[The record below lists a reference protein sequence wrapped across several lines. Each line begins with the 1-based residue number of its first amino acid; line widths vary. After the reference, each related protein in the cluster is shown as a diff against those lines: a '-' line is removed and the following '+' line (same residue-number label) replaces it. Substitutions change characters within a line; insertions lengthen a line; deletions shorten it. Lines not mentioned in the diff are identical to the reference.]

1 MGRDEQGDD
10 TLTKASGSF
19 NNQAIKASAIRPS
32 LSPQDATQART
43 DEATVHCTKRKSSPI
58 SAVATLAVEG
68 FKKFIAVRA
77 RMDFH
82 TPPGFKSKVTDAR
95 KQARVEIAP
104 STADTVSQLVKMEG
118 REKKSEIVLHGNEAP
133 IQPVPRH
140 LLSPPMELVEC
151 MYPDTFV
158 FPPKTCGTSPP
169 GHVPSI
175 LAATIPGHL
184 PCLFPSSTSVTIDG
198 IFELLCEQGFYLPGE
213 SVWAAPS
220 NVPNLLAEHHKAT
233 ELDIEKFLNTLIDKA
248 VDEVQRRTKQKPP
261 VIRKWTAENA
271 CSRMP
276 GCPEDRKPDLA
287 AISEAGPPDWR
298 AVDCII
304 EVKNGETHNETAFYG
319 QLSERART
327 LFSVQDARRFAILI
341 RIRRDE
347 FSYTVF
353 DRGGSIMAPF
363 LKVHAFPKIFL
374 RLILGIAF
382 ADRRFIGYDTSI
394 YGQGASRRVK
404 LDLASHEQGLR
415 DLELQLVLHMTA
427 KVNSRGSTIR
437 LLKVAGDQVADFYG
451 HSGDGCKS
459 PPGMKLGKPFGIV
472 CKDTWEEPHDE
483 LSEGCILQLL
493 HAKGVHGV
501 LWCLDEK
508 PVIVPDAPPLPSG
521 VETTESYMPQSFF
534 DNTLYSRSRWG
545 IRVLRVSHM
554 ATSAIW
560 QKEKKALALA
570 LAPMLGQPKQGGIV
584 EPKANNKGNAEGKVN
599 GTGTGTES
607 GDPNNGRETGEEKQP
622 HPLSPPSDSIQR
634 STSINGSSLSATDY
648 ATVSTKLQPDGQY
661 TMRCHL
667 RSYMYPVGTPIFWF
681 GSVLELLCVLRDLIR
696 THQEACSSIMDGK
709 KTKLRM
715 LHRDLSIWNL
725 MMVSQARSDWP
736 VDRQWHSTDLQN
748 CWIKL
753 DSNIRSHIRR
763 GLLIDWGFA
772 AVERVGGDS
781 SSLTSKELK
790 VYRPTERILPSTD
803 MNVVLHEDDT
813 IRHCLTGQWDPGD
826 RGYHIPPLWKLEGQR
841 ISEMNTQ
848 SSPVSAIDGLVPTDW
863 VNDVLNK
870 DVDEATSATGTWPFV
885 CMDVMTAWMLGKHM
899 AIQPLHDLETLSISF
914 TALCIWFSVPYCAK
928 EVDADGSL
936 AWIFEP
942 HKESD
947 TEAAYRKWNRFR
959 NGYKDEI
966 LGKLSG
972 QLDCPAIINL
982 LTSLR
987 NMCFPISWGDEN
999 DRSPSGFVWPMDTPR
1014 ITHEKMLD
1022 AVEAAILTLLKDP
1035 PSPEHLSRNNA
1046 PPLWK
1051 SCHADVDDDGIFH
1064 PPPEMQKTT
1073 PPVVVDGVNSGRALG
1088 TIGVFDRVR
1097 SVSPNQE
1104 ANGSL
1109 SDQHLSATASST
1121 SKDHQRWL
1129 LRFKGDVKQ
1138 PKRKCSTRGAEQI
1151 WGLSQART
1159 PDSQK
1164 KRRFN

>member
-1 MGRDEQGDD
+1 MPVKQKQTSRW
-10 TLTKASGSF
+10 TLKVGGKKEAPLAIATQHPTSTPPRSQASGSF
-19 NNQAIKASAIRPS
+19 HNQLSKIGGATNCSKTSSFSVAFGLALKWIKQTITDPPS
-32 LSPQDATQART
+32 S
-43 DEATVHCTKRKSSPI
+43 
-58 SAVATLAVEG
+58 
-68 FKKFIAVRA
+68 
-77 RMDFH
+77 
-82 TPPGFKSKVTDAR
+82 SKVETVAAGGKLGIVNVDLPHALP
-95 KQARVEIAP
+95 P
-104 STADTVSQLVKMEG
+104 SASTS
-118 REKKSEIVLHGNEAP
+118 RC
-133 IQPVPRH
+133 
-140 LLSPPMELVEC
+140 LLSPPEELVEC
-151 MYPDTFV
+151 MYPDTLLFHTLPLQAV
-158 FPPKTCGTSPP
+158 TTSPTASMP
-169 GHVPSI
+169 HTSTPPISS
-175 LAATIPGHL
+175 HL
-184 PCLFPSSTSVTIDG
+184 THPAFSPFPSPKSTAAFQPPSLVTVND
-198 IFELLCEQGFYLPGE
+198 IFHRFCRLGLYLPGE
-213 SVWAAPS
+213 KGMSGRWMERS
-220 NVPNLLAEHHKAT
+220 HVPDFHAGHGNAT
-233 ELDIEKFLNTLIDKA
+233 ETNVVKFLNILIEEA
-248 VDEVQRRTKQKPP
+248 VGVVMDRTGVRPL
-261 VIRKWTAENA
+261 VVRKWTTDTTLVNI
-271 CSRMP
+271 P
-276 GCPEDRKPDLA
+276 GYPMDRRPNIVI
-287 AISEAGPPDWR
+287 ISDASPKDWR
-298 AVDCII
+298 TVDCII
-304 EVKNGETHNETAFYG
+304 EVACSEVVEEGTLHG
-319 QLSERART
+319 QLSERAKT
-327 LFSVQDARRFAILI
+327 LFSVQDDRRFAILI
-341 RIRRDE
+341 RLRQDE

-353 DRGGSIMAPF
+353 DRGGSIVTPF

-545 IRVLRVSHM
+545 IRALQVSN
-554 ATSAIW
+554 TGNSTFRRLK
-560 QKEKKALALA
+560 QKKLALA
-570 LAPMLGQPKQGGIV
+570 LSPPHVQAPADILPTLRVALLGNRTASEKNVMG
-584 EPKANNKGNAEGKVN
+584 KGK
-599 GTGTGTES
+599 GTGEGAPPPLAPSSSCLVQTSASTQGPFSYQSISASEAYI
-607 GDPNNGRETGEEKQP
+607 P
-622 HPLSPPSDSIQR
+622 HD
-634 STSINGSSLSATDY
+634 ATDPE
-648 ATVSTKLQPDGQY
+648 LGDQF
-661 TMRCHL
+661 TMRCHI

-696 THQEACSSIMDGK
+696 THQEACNTVMGGK
-709 KTKLRM
+709 MAKLQM

-736 VDRQWHSTDLQN
+736 VDRQWGSTELQ
-748 CWIKL
+748 KL
-753 DSNIRSHIRR
+753 WDNLPYTTRSQIRR

-772 AVERVGGDS
+772 AVEKVDS
-781 SSLTSKELK
+781 HLVLTEADVR
-790 VYRPTERILPSTD
+790 VYREPERVTPSAYV
-803 MNVVLHEDDT
+803 NVVSYEDGA
-813 IRHCLTGQWDPGD
+813 IRHCIAGEYEDLGED
-826 RGYHIPPLWKLEGQR
+826 GYAIPPLWMLENGR
-841 ISEMNTQ
+841 IGGMYTQ
-848 SSPVSAIDGLVPTDW
+848 ISPVSATDGLVPTDW
-863 VNDVLNK
+863 TNEVLGRGEKTLTN
-870 DVDEATSATGTWPFV
+870 AMGTWPFV

-914 TALCIWFSVPYCAK
+914 TALCIWFSAPYCAK
-928 EVDADGSL
+928 EVDAGGSL

-942 HKESD
+942 HKESG

-1046 PPLWK
+1046 PPL
-1051 SCHADVDDDGIFH
+1051 
-1064 PPPEMQKTT
+1064 
-1073 PPVVVDGVNSGRALG
+1073 
-1088 TIGVFDRVR
+1088 
-1097 SVSPNQE
+1097 
-1104 ANGSL
+1104 
-1109 SDQHLSATASST
+1109 
-1121 SKDHQRWL
+1121 
-1129 LRFKGDVKQ
+1129 
-1138 PKRKCSTRGAEQI
+1138 
-1151 WGLSQART
+1151 
-1159 PDSQK
+1159 
-1164 KRRFN
+1164 